1 MNNEI
6 NKNLVNEVTRQLI
19 KAYNPLSIYLF
30 GSYAWGNPDKSSDID
45 FFIIVEKSEYDAA
58 ERIRIGLRELK
69 HIHADIDILV
79 YTKDEIAEWKDH
91 PSTLAFKVLNK
102 GLKLYEA
109 A

>member
-1 MNNEI
+1 MTDGN
-6 NKNLVNEVTRQLI
+6 NKNLIDEVTAHLI

-30 GSYAWGNPDKSSDID
+30 GSYVWGNPDRSSDID
-45 FFIIVEKSEYDAA
+45 FFIVVEKSEYDAA

-79 YTKDEIAEWKDH
+79 YTKDEIEGWKSH
-91 PSTLAFKVLNK
+91 PSTLAFKVLNM